1 MPRVGDERVVG
12 IVKRGRPLRR
22 RFTLMGAA
30 LIFGLIGSSALV
42 IGGAIGAYWRAP
54 QQISGVLLA
63 FASGTLISA
72 LAFELFPEAV
82 HLGGLWPAGLGLIA
96 GGLTFVVINT
106 ALDSWVARSAGEPQE
121 VPALSSEAAEEVS
134 GAEAQQTERVQEAA
148 ATQQA
153 GRAAVGFALL
163 AAVTLD
169 GVPENLV
176 LGVSLLSG
184 GGSLAL
190 LVAIFCS
197 NFPESLVGA
206 VAMRR
211 GGRSAPF
218 AIGIWALTAVL
229 LTAAV
234 VFGRGG
240 FAQFPEESLAFPRSE
255 EHTSELQSRQY
266 LVCRLLLEKKKKRI
280 GIQPRL
286 DAQHIVTNG
295 ERLFAGHAAL
305 LDDLSYLVAYNEDSL
320 QTRHYVCA
328 SVDVAPLH

>member
-1 MPRVGDERVVG
+1 
-12 IVKRGRPLRR
+12 
-22 RFTLMGAA
+22 MGQA
-30 LIFGLIGSSALV
+30 LVFGVIGSSALV
-42 IGGAIGAYWRAP
+42 IGGVLGAYWRTP
-54 QQISGVLLA
+54 HQISGVLLA

-106 ALDSWVARSAGEPQE
+106 ALDSWVAQSAGDPHE

-169 GVPENLV
+169 GVPENLA

-234 VFGRGG
+234 VFGRGV
-240 FAQFPEESLAFPRSE
+240 FAQFPEEHLAFP
-255 EHTSELQSRQY
+255 L
-266 LVCRLLLEKKKKRI
+266 
-280 GIQPRL
+280 
-286 DAQHIVTNG
+286 A
-295 ERLFAGHAAL
+295 FAGGAVLASLADTLMPEAFEHGRPLNSMATAAGFL
-305 LDDLSYLVAYNEDSL
+305 VSFVLSG
-320 QTRHYVCA
+320 
-328 SVDVAPLH
+328 

>member
-1 MPRVGDERVVG
+1 
-12 IVKRGRPLRR
+12 
-22 RFTLMGAA
+22 
-30 LIFGLIGSSALV
+30 
-42 IGGAIGAYWRAP
+42 
-54 QQISGVLLA
+54 VLLA

-106 ALDSWVARSAGEPQE
+106 ALDSWVAKSAGDPHE
-121 VPALSSEAAEEVS
+121 VPALSSEAAENIS

-148 ATQQA
+148 TQQA
-153 GRAAVGFALL
+153 ARAAVGFALL

-169 GVPENLV
+169 GVPENLA

-218 AIGIWALTAVL
+218 AIGIWTLTAVL

-234 VFGRGG
+234 VFGRGV
-240 FAQFPEESLAFPRSE
+240 FAQFPEEHLAFPLAFAGRLRRGRGFGFAGRHADARGLRARPSAQLDGYGGRVLGVVRPQRLSAERLGRSSDPPRE
-255 EHTSELQSRQY
+255 G
-266 LVCRLLLEKKKKRI
+266 LLLRW
-280 GIQPRL
+280 L
-286 DAQHIVTNG
+286 G
-295 ERLFAGHAAL
+295 EPYFL
-305 LDDLSYLVAYNEDSL
+305 LPKNDSDGYFL
-320 QTRHYVCA
+320 
-328 SVDVAPLH
+328 